1 MPRVLTPLAQGVEE
15 MEAVIVTDTLRRA
28 GWTVVLAGLEAG
40 NITASRDVVLLPDTT
55 WDQIDPQ
62 AFDLIVL
69 PGGAGGAKR
78 LRADQRVIHALQLFA
93 QSGKWIAAIC
103 AAPSVLHAAG
113 ILAGRNA
120 TCYPGW
126 EAGLALTKRHL
137 RNIDLHAG
145 NPQLL
150 IDANPDDL
158 ITVNPGTKLRISGS
172 LAFRVQAGALPPSTP
187 GREIAL
193 VKVSAQTFS
202 FGLISWDSASGTVA
216 GRTFNLP

>member
-1 MPRVLTPLAQGVEE
+1 MPRVLIPLAQGVEE

-28 GWTVVLAGLEAG
+28 GWTVVLAGLEPG

-55 WDQIDPQ
+55 WDQSDPQ

-78 LRADQRVIHALQLFA
+78 LKADQRVIDALQLFA
-93 QSGKWIAAIC
+93 RSGKWIAAIC

-126 EAGLALTKRHL
+126 EEGLAGTNWINDEVVVDNRIVTSRGPGTAFAFALTLIR
-137 RNIDLHAG
+137 
-145 NPQLL
+145 L
-150 IDANPDDL
+150 IDGETAADQ
-158 ITVNPGTKLRISGS
+158 VGSGM
-172 LAFRVQAGALPPSTP
+172 
-187 GREIAL
+187 L
-193 VKVSAQTFS
+193 VT
-202 FGLISWDSASGTVA
+202 
-216 GRTFNLP
+216 R